1 MILPIMNLDC
11 INDAA
16 ITYHIPAILII
27 AVLKTEN
34 GKIGVVTK
42 NKNGT
47 YDIGPMAI
55 NSSWLSELKKYGI
68 TQQDIQYD
76 MCINIKMGA
85 FILSKKIANRSD
97 LAIGIGDYHS
107 HSMTLNTIYYQK
119 IKSNLSQIN
128 LLLS

>member
-1 MILPIMNLDC
+1 MMNLDC

-16 ITYHIPAILII
+16 ISYHLPAILII

-34 GKIGVVTK
+34 GKIGAVTQNK
-42 NKNGT
+42 NKT

-55 NSSWLSELKKYGI
+55 NSSWLPELKKYGV

-76 MCINIKMGA
+76 MCVNIKMGA
-85 FILSKKIANRSD
+85 FILSKKIANRTD

-107 HSMTLNTIYYQK
+107 HSVTLNTVYYQK
-119 IKSNLSQIN
+119 VKLNLSQIT
-128 LLLS
+128 LLLN